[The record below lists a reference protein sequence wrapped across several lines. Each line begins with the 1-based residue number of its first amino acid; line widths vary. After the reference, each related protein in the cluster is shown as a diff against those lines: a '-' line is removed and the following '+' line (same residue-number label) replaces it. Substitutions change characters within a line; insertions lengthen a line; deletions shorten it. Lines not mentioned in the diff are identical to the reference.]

1 MEMPCSALFRIFWT
15 FRRVAGVRCLLTK
28 LCKVPFRS
36 IPEQTNTEYPWCC
49 MFSEC
54 GNQILWRFFG
64 KYNTAL
70 QRRSP
75 FAAGTWVSTHLQSIS
90 KHCRSVDK
98 VSIQDRWNLAD
109 ANWRKPCMCVC
120 VSWSRLMARGVFPA
134 FIYRYLTWSIFICLF
149 CRDNHYNIKNIKTVG
164 DR

>member
-70 QRRSP
+70 QKKVP
-75 FAAGTWVSTHLQSIS
+75 FCSRDLSIHPPTKHIKALSVSWQSINS
-90 KHCRSVDK
+90 GSLESCWCKLTQTLYV
-98 VSIQDRWNLAD
+98 
-109 ANWRKPCMCVC
+109 CVC
-120 VSWSRLMARGVFPA
+120 LGVGSWQEASFQL
-134 FIYRYLTWSIFICLF
+134 LSIDISHDPYSYVYFVEI
-149 CRDNHYNIKNIKTVG
+149 IIIISKT
-164 DR
+164 

>member
-1 MEMPCSALFRIFWT
+1 MEMPCSALFRIFWS
-15 FRRVAGVRCLLTK
+15 FKRVAGVRCLLTK

-70 QRRSP
+70 QRRST
-75 FAAGTWVSTHLQSIS
+75 FAAGTWVSTYKAYQSIVGQLT
-90 KHCRSVDK
+90 KYPFRIVG
-98 VSIQDRWNLAD
+98 ILLMQID
-109 ANWRKPCMCVC
+109 ANPVCACVC
-120 VSWSRLMARGVFPA
+120 VLDSAHVKRRLSSFYLSISHMIHIDM
-134 FIYRYLTWSIFICLF
+134 FIL
-149 CRDNHYNIKNIKTVG
+149 
-164 DR
+164 

>member
-120 VSWSRLMARGVFPA
+120 VCLGVGSWQEASFQL
-134 FIYRYLTWSIFICLF
+134 LSIDISHDPYSYVYFVEI
-149 CRDNHYNIKNIKTVG
+149 IIIISKT
-164 DR
+164 